1 MSRNNEPVE
10 VFVEKVL
17 AETDKAL
24 LCLCDGGDEEGVW
37 LPRSQ
42 LLESEIDTVDD
53 TGYVEIPQWL
63 AEEKEL
69 V

>member
-1 MSRNNEPVE
+1 MSRNEPVE
-10 VFVEKVL
+10 LYVEEVL
-17 AETDKAL
+17 AETELAL
-24 LCLCDGGDEEGVW
+24 LCDCEGADEDGVW

-42 LLESEIDTVDD
+42 LLESEVDTVGDF
-53 TGYVEIPQWL
+53 GYVEIPRWL